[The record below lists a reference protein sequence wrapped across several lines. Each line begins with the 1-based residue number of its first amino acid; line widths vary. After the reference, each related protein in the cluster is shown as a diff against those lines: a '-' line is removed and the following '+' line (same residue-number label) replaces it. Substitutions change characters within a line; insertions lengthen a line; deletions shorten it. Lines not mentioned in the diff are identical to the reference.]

1 MPSAAPKIIF
11 FAILSKWSVNIFE
24 KKCFCYMRQLGL
36 GQNLKLKD
44 LFIYTLC
51 SKHFQNVNLV
61 KKKFAVKMILRG
73 IKFWATSNSQKLSV
87 LAISEALNLDFDK
100 FEHFFKSQIH
110 KNSKLRVPE
119 ILKWPFLRFKFRI
132 NCSHVNLGGNW
143 QLNSWIFHT
152 VGLNFTF
159 LKFLEHSAM
168 NL

>member
-1 MPSAAPKIIF
+1 
-11 FAILSKWSVNIFE
+11 
-24 KKCFCYMRQLGL
+24 
-36 GQNLKLKD
+36 
-44 LFIYTLC
+44 
-51 SKHFQNVNLV
+51 
-61 KKKFAVKMILRG
+61 MILRG

-159 LKFLEHSAM
+159 LKFLEHSVCAWSLIVSLMSYFVSWSSVRELCGTFKHLLWGIYGVVLLSSELLETQIGCKHLMCLHEM
-168 NL
+168 NSKYVF